1 MGRAETGTRER
12 ILTSAERLLL
22 EAGYDRVSVRA
33 VCAAAGLNPAAVHY
47 HFGSKEAL
55 VAALLEARLGPLWQT
70 TLDDLAVGSPDVRAV
85 VTALIAPLAEL
96 AADPTGRLYLH
107 LLARLVLGRRP
118 VRWAATWF
126 RLDPWV
132 ALLRDLVPGLNAATA
147 KRRWLLAFDLV
158 LGQFGDPL
166 AGDRV
171 LSPAAVAALT
181 AFVSAGLA
189 LSPEEE

>member
-1 MGRAETGTRER
+1 MGRTETGTRER

-22 EAGYDRVSVRA
+22 EAGYDRVSIRA
-33 VCAAAGLNPAAVHY
+33 VCAAAGVNPAAVHY

-70 TLDDLAVGSPDVRAV
+70 ALDDLAADAPDVPAV
-85 VTALIAPLAEL
+85 VAALVAPLAEL

-118 VRWAATWF
+118 VPWAAGWF

-132 ALLRDLVPGLNAATA
+132 ALLRDLVPGLDAAGA
-147 KRRWLLAFDLV
+147 RRRWLLAFDLV

-171 LSPAAVAALT
+171 LSPAAVTALT

-189 LSPEEE
+189 HSTEEE

>member
-22 EAGYDRVSVRA
+22 ESGYDRVSVRA
-33 VCAAAGLNPAAVHY
+33 VCAAAGVNPAAVHY

-70 TLDDLAVGSPDVRAV
+70 TLDDLAAGAPDVRAV
-85 VTALIAPLAEL
+85 VAALIAPLAEL

-107 LLARLVLGRRP
+107 LLARMVLGRRP
-118 VRWAATWF
+118 VPWAATWF
-126 RLDPWV
+126 RLEPWV
-132 ALLRDLVPGLNAATA
+132 ALLRELVPGLDAATA
-147 KRRWLLAFDLV
+147 QRRWLLAFDLV